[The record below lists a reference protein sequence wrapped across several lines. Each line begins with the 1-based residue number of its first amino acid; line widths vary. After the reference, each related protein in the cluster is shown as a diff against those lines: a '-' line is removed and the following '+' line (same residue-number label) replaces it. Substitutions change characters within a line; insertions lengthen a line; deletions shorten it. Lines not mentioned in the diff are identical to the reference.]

1 MINVYDILSEVFTAF
16 FIAAMW
22 SQYT

>member
-1 MINVYDILSEVFTAF
+1 MINVYDILREVFTAF
-16 FIAAMW
+16 ILAAMW

>member
-16 FIAAMW
+16 ILAAMW

>member
-1 MINVYDILSEVFTAF
+1 MINVYNILSEVFPAF
-16 FIAAMW
+16 FLAAMW